1 MIIEV
6 LRSLPMERREV
17 ALPDLIFIG
26 ILVVFFLIS
35 GLYVRFREK
44 L

>member
-1 MIIEV
+1 MIVEV
-6 LRSLPMERREV
+6 LRSFPLERREV
-17 ALPDLIFIG
+17 AMPDLIFIG

-35 GLYVRFREK
+35 GLYVRFCEK